1 MLDKHVAKHHA
12 GSPGDATAAAGGSR
26 SPSSPGSHPW
36 NAGAAAATSPTK
48 AAARCRECGV
58 RFEDAR
64 ALERHQLTA
73 HNDAQYSCAKCRK
86 AFSTAP
92 ELVRWAP

>member
-1 MLDKHVAKHHA
+1 M
-12 GSPGDATAAAGGSR
+12 
-26 SPSSPGSHPW
+26 
-36 NAGAAAATSPTK
+36 
-48 AAARCRECGV
+48 

-92 ELVRWAP
+92 ELVR